1 VNKPSCNLL
10 GGLFFLGGVILALFY
25 LNKSTG
31 ITWQVDDKEIAQR
44 LDKDSNFELIKPE
57 EKNSIPVVEFEKP
70 SKKQK

>member
-1 VNKPSCNLL
+1 M
-10 GGLFFLGGVILALFY
+10 ALFY